1 MASSRK
7 KVVNEIKD
15 KANAFL
21 ASRKNCNFLI
31 ELHSTLMSSDVYE
44 VLAGIQAINR
54 VFHHLLQNGDL
65 YQPSSHYDEE
75 LTIEDKYKAWLHDQ
89 YVEIKSR
96 LLELLQH
103 DNQNVQELALCTL
116 MRLVSGIGKDPL
128 HPVDENIAYFPT
140 ELLQD
145 VLRQLLSEEKDL
157 RPLIGRFQEFLEY
170 NDVKFYTL
178 KILTKLMKLRKKKDL
193 NDCFLHNLFAL
204 MSQIVL
210 PKKPSKKFEAETKLE
225 NNLIQSENRPSFVL
239 HYITTSKKFS
249 FLWLEFLKCK
259 LPVGLYKKVLLMLH
273 EHVLAHLQNPLLL
286 TDFLIDSY
294 NVGGA
299 ISLLALNSLFVL
311 IQKYNLEYPDF
322 YGKLY
327 ALLEPEVFHVKYKAR
342 FFYLADI
349 FLSSTH
355 LPAYLVAAFI
365 KRLARLALSAPPHA
379 LLMVIPFIGNL
390 LLRHPNLK
398 ILLNRENIS
407 CDVTSDPYIME
418 ERDLTKCRAIE
429 SSLWEVKTLQN
440 HWCPDVA
447 SKAKFINGPLPK
459 MEFDL
464 SDLMIEK
471 EVKRKIKDVPV
482 AFDRPSGLFQR
493 KEDKMEDI
501 WILE

>member
-31 ELHSTLMSSDVYE
+31 ELHSTLMSSDVDE

-54 VFHHLLQNGDL
+54 VFHHLIQNGDL
-65 YQPSSHYDEE
+65 YQPSSQVGEE
-75 LTIEDKYKAWLHDQ
+75 LTVEDKYKSWLHDQ
-89 YVEIKSR
+89 YVEIRSQ
-96 LLELLQH
+96 LLELLHH

-128 HPVDENIAYFPT
+128 SPVDENVSYFPI

-145 VLRQLLSEEKDL
+145 ILKQLLSEEKNL
-157 RPLIGRFQEFLEY
+157 RPLIGRFQEFVEY
-170 NDVKFYTL
+170 DDVRFYTL
-178 KILTKLMKLRKKKDL
+178 KILNKLMKFHKKK
-193 NDCFLHNLFAL
+193 FAL
-204 MSQIVL
+204 MSQIIL
-210 PKKPSKKFEAETKLE
+210 PKKLSKKVEAETRLV
-225 NNLIQSENRPSFVL
+225 NNLIQSESRPSFVL
-239 HYITTSKKFS
+239 HHITTSKKFS
-249 FLWLEFLKCK
+249 SLWLEFLKCK
-259 LPVGLYKKVLLMLH
+259 LPLGLYKKVLLILP
-273 EHVLAHLQNPLLL
+273 EHVLPHLQNPLLL
-286 TDFLIDSY
+286 TDFLVDSY

-327 ALLEPEVFHVKYKAR
+327 ALFEPEVFHVKYKSR
-342 FFYLADI
+342 FFYLADL

-398 ILLNRENIS
+398 IMLNRENVS
-407 CDVTSDPYIME
+407 CDVTSDPYLME
-418 ERDLTKCRAIE
+418 EHDITKCRAIE
-429 SSLWEVKTLQN
+429 SSLWELKTLQN
-440 HWCPDVA
+440 HWCPDIA

-464 SDLMIEK
+464 SDLFSISYEEMIEK
-471 EVKRKIKDVPV
+471 EVKRKMKDVPV

-493 KEDKMEDI
+493 KEDKMGDI
-501 WILE
+501 WILA